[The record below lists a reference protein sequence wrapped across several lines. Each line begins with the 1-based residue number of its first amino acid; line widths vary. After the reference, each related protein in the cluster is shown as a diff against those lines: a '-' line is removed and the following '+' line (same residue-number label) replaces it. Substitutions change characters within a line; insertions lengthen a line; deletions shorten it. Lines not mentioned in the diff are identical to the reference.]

1 MGEARSPLVR
11 TTHQKTK
18 QQSGRRPKE
27 EKNERKWSW
36 VFLSLKDPEPSHLG
50 NALW

>member
-36 VFLSLKDPEPSHLG
+36 VFLSLKDREPSHLG